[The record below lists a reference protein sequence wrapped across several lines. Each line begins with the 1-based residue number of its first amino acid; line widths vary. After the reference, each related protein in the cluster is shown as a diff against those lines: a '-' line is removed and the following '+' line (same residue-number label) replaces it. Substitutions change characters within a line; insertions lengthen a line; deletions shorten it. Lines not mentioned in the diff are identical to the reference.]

1 MNVERVL
8 QEACNAAVAKSVHEM
23 AEGMVRFVMAT
34 TSSNLKKTI
43 QKLCHNMCAVQGE
56 LLRLAALPEMLK
68 FLEVIEKEELT
79 ADVWKDL
86 LEKSNSK
93 AGRRFHMFFK
103 QWRKLK
109 GAVADVT
116 QNIGQVSAAGELNE
130 SVSNSLKAAA
140 SKVDGEKQTILNL
153 IGTLSSVQALC
164 RPLAPGETRA
174 MLVKRVGAGLLK
186 DQMNIAA
193 PLSIALKAAQAV

>member
-1 MNVERVL
+1 LNVERVL
-8 QEACNAAVAKSVHEM
+8 QEACNAAAAKSVYEM
-23 AEGMVRFVMAT
+23 AVGMVRFVMAT

-43 QKLCHNMCAVQGE
+43 QKLCHNMCAVHGE

-86 LEKSNSK
+86 LENSSGET
-93 AGRRFHMFFK
+93 GRRFHVFFK

-109 GAVADVT
+109 DGLADVT

-130 SVSNSLKAAA
+130 SVSSSLKAAA
-140 SKVDGEKQTILNL
+140 SKVDGEKQKILNL
-153 IGTLSSVQALC
+153 IGTLSAVQALC

-174 MLVKRVGAGLLK
+174 MLVKRVRAGLQK
-186 DQMNIAA
+186 DQMNVAA
-193 PLSIALKAAQAV
+193 PLSIALQAAQAV